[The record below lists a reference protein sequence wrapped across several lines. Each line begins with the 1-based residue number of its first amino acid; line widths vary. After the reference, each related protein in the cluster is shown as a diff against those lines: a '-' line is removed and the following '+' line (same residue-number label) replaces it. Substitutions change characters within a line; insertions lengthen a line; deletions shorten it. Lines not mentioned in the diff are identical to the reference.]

1 MVLVLGSVESFP
13 RSSRVLHDPSVEG
26 ERLVV
31 LPIMVELHVSVLI
44 SLAGQV
50 GSSSPV
56 LPIAVHVL
64 LLGVPRHCSTS

>member
-13 RSSRVLHDPSVEG
+13 RSSQVLHDSSVEG
-26 ERLVV
+26 EHLVV
-31 LPIMVELHVSVLI
+31 LPIRVELHVSVLI

>member
-1 MVLVLGSVESFP
+1 MVLVLVLVESFP
-13 RSSRVLHDPSVEG
+13 RSSQVLHDSSIEG
-26 ERLVV
+26 EHLIV
-31 LPIMVELHVSVLI
+31 LPIRVKLHVLVLI

>member
-13 RSSRVLHDPSVEG
+13 KSSQVLHDSSVEG
-26 ERLVV
+26 EHLIV
-31 LPIMVELHVSVLI
+31 LPIRVEPHVLVLI

-56 LPIAVHVL
+56 LPIAAHVL
-64 LLGVPRHCSTS
+64 LLGVPRRCSTT